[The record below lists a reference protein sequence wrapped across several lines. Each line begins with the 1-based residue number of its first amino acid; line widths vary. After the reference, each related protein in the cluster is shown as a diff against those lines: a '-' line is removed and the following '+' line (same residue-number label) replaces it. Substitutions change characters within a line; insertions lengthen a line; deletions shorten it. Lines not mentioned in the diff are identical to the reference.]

1 MFGLGGVNA
10 ELFDQVLLLPIELDI
25 AAMTARIAG
34 SRAGCAAAQRRRIRA
49 SALDRLPPILA
60 GLQQL
65 ILAAGRRIESVDLN
79 PVIVTKD
86 NDLLAVDALIVRR
99 KAP

>member
-1 MFGLGGVNA
+1 M
-10 ELFDQVLLLPIELDI
+10 LLLPIELDI

-34 SRAGCAAAQRRRIRA
+34 SRLGALLRTAGASGH

-65 ILAAGRRIESVDLN
+65 ILAAGDRIESVDLN
-79 PVIVTKD
+79 PVIVTKG
-86 NDLLAVDALIVRR
+86 NDLMAVDALIVRR
-99 KAP
+99 KAQ

>member
-1 MFGLGGVNA
+1 M
-10 ELFDQVLLLPIELDI
+10 LLLPVELDI

-34 SRAGCAAAQRRRIRA
+34 SRLGALLRSCRRVRS

-65 ILAAGRRIESVDLN
+65 ILAAGDRIESVDLN

-99 KAP
+99 TSP